1 MLSQMLNALLLPKQ
15 PVTPPPPTV
24 AYRPTASKAGWAG
37 YQANAPAPQPT
48 YDPLLDPIFTA
59 EVTGLTGV
67 TPVASVSNPFAAAI
81 AGNGMGVG
89 GGPLISKALPKD
101 FGRNKPL
108 DKPAFFGYH
117 GDKPLYAGG
126 KLYISC

>member
-15 PVTPPPPTV
+15 AITPPPPSV

-37 YQANAPAPQPT
+37 YQANAPAPYPT
-48 YDPLLDPIFTA
+48 YDPLMDPVFAA

-67 TPVASVSNPFAAAI
+67 MPVSNPFAAAI
-81 AGNGMGVG
+81 GNSGFVG
-89 GGPLISKALPKD
+89 SGQPLITKALPKD

>member
-15 PVTPPPPTV
+15 PTPSAPPSV

-37 YQANAPAPQPT
+37 YQANAPAQYPT
-48 YDPLLDPIFTA
+48 YDPLLDPVFAA

-67 TPVASVSNPFAAAI
+67 APVSNPFAAAI
-81 AGNGMGVG
+81 GNNMGLG
-89 GGPLISKALPKD
+89 GGQPLITKALPKD